1 MTVTSFTSRQNPDLM
16 PDLPVIDPPELSEIN
31 FPSSSGTSSSSSGPS
46 TASSATDLPN
56 RTDQYGY
63 SQPFAAT
70 KNYLDRRGRVMPDGG
85 VTPQSRGEFSTGL
98 PSNYAA
104 SSKAPSEVPSSKAS
118 SSKTVSTKSNLNK
131 PVGGYRVLPPGPVPS
146 LSPIKTPRTPASQS
160 SKKSATPHGPGTAPR
175 SKVPTP
181 APSIKPH
188 VYSPVL
194 TKGSR
199 TGTKPKAKSPHQ
211 TIPLPA
217 KECHISVDDKPDIP
231 LKAKIPKNI
240 DGSKWLNHR
249 PIENFDEASVLKPN
263 LEKKRTVAIPDVDD
277 FDDETNRYLLQHQE
291 QDSIGEIRTHFI
303 KGDIKV
309 SRGGGRCVEFTDIET
324 SSVKP
329 SAKEAYGKGCNVYP
343 PPVADSGDW
352 TDTET
357 RCAVGVGIPTAKTK
371 PPTHAR

>member
-98 PSNYAA
+98 PSDYAA

-249 PIENFDEASVLKPN
+249 PIENFDE
-263 LEKKRTVAIPDVDD
+263 
-277 FDDETNRYLLQHQE
+277 
-291 QDSIGEIRTHFI
+291 G
-303 KGDIKV
+303 
-309 SRGGGRCVEFTDIET
+309 
-324 SSVKP
+324 
-329 SAKEAYGKGCNVYP
+329 NVQILIHP
-343 PPVADSGDW
+343 
-352 TDTET
+352 
-357 RCAVGVGIPTAKTK
+357 
-371 PPTHAR
+371 